1 MPVTLI
7 HKGFSVLKSGL
18 AVTQYGRESY
28 QPLSTRSSI
37 RVLRFK
43 KKKKKMYKL
52 LCPELQA

>member
-37 RVLRFK
+37 RVLRFL
-43 KKKKKMYKL
+43 KKMYKL
-52 LCPELQA
+52 LCPELEA